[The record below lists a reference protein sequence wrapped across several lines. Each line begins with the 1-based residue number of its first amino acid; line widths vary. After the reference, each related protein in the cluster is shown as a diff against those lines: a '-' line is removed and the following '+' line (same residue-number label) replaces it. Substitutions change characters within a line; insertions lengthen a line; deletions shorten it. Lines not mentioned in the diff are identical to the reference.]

1 LWKHCLTISLPEGW
15 PDTYRHKE
23 MRSTDRPTYSVRFS
37 WSCLAETFQLCPT
50 QLKYTNLRIATETR
64 PIRNKNCVA
73 EYSVPARLGKETKQ
87 SPAKAFNCLPLQRKS
102 CSCHTSNES
111 SERPVQIHPFRTWRN
126 RLLGIPV
133 LDEDALSITK
143 ISTTLNYFTPRSPC
157 I

>member
-64 PIRNKNCVA
+64 PIRNT
-73 EYSVPARLGKETKQ
+73 P
-87 SPAKAFNCLPLQRKS
+87 
-102 CSCHTSNES
+102 
-111 SERPVQIHPFRTWRN
+111 
-126 RLLGIPV
+126 
-133 LDEDALSITK
+133 
-143 ISTTLNYFTPRSPC
+143 TPREVPYSTSPS
-157 I
+157 ISGLFLSNPLFRGFVRQLAAISDVRMYSTLIALLSSNSLT